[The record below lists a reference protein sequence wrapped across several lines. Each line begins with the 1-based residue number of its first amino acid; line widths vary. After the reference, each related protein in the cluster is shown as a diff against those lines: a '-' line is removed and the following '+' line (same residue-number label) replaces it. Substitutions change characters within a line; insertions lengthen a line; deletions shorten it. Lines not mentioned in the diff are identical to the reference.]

1 MLFGKIEDE
10 EWEEE
15 KNVFDDDSYQIRRY
29 SLINK
34 PSPKI
39 YEDKK
44 HILISI
50 LSPLATA
57 QIINEFSVSPGD
69 ERGV

>member
-1 MLFGKIEDE
+1 MLTLERLTLCITA
-10 EWEEE
+10 
-15 KNVFDDDSYQIRRY
+15 I
-29 SLINK
+29 
-34 PSPKI
+34 
-39 YEDKK
+39 
-44 HILISI
+44 ILISI